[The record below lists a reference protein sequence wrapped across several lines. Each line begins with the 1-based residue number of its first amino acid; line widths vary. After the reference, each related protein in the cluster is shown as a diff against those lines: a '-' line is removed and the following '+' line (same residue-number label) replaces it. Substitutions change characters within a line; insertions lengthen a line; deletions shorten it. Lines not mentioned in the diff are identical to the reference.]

1 MAGMREL
8 NTQERE
14 VKLLS
19 DDELDAVSG
28 GTWRTQKIHIDY
40 HNLNNFNDPT
50 AVRIA

>member
-1 MAGMREL
+1 MAKMREP

-14 VKLLS
+14 IKLLS
-19 DDELDAVSG
+19 DDEVDAVSG
-28 GTWRTQKIHIDY
+28 GSWRTQKIHMDY